1 MSSRPPLTFGPSSAR
16 SRQEYRQPPGFRRE
30 MPHQQ
35 EVENFLVVDASVIV
49 HNQVAAFRMHARR
62 GPGWKNDNDSGAI
75 MPDSIC
81 SILADLTGQD
91 APFGQQFEADAR
103 KLLSGKG
110 LGYSQ
115 LNELLL
121 LLGYDGI
128 TRSLFQ
134 YIVDGSTEYKSTAAL
149 KSIDKLRDG
158 VDRVRKLA
166 ILSYGNVKYGFKYLS
181 NPTTDLAAELAG
193 TPPVDPKEFKS
204 RHDPLLPPDPIPGG
218 QTYYLGYL
226 IKRELDNRIRQNRHD
241 QAAKQ
246 QLQDRER
253 IVEKGRRNHQ
263 AYLVSNHIDVYV
275 ATSMRERY
283 EYQIVSRVVQEVF
296 HNSALLHLKLRWF
309 DPTQAYCD
317 DRIDKGLAE
326 GLMLKRAACTLYLA
340 QESDTFGKDSELA
353 STLAQ
358 GKPVIAYTPRVS
370 KKRQQAYVEE
380 LLKMVAKGVPE
391 PDERKLVLGQLR
403 VFAPERAWTDT
414 EVKQWVAKPQ
424 AMDLGAAKRKL
435 GEAIRAHYDERA
447 DTLKESH
454 PLGIQV
460 NLETGVAN
468 GVLVARTTAECAK
481 LIYGILTRTLEFR
494 ICEKMIDGN
503 RYLLLKEKSTDS
515 VFRVVTGDR
524 FLTNAFWNF
533 YLAK

>member
-1 MSSRPPLTFGPSSAR
+1 MS
-16 SRQEYRQPPGFRRE
+16 
-30 MPHQQ
+30 
-35 EVENFLVVDASVIV
+35 
-49 HNQVAAFRMHARR
+49 
-62 GPGWKNDNDSGAI
+62 
-75 MPDSIC
+75 DSIC

-91 APFGQQFEADAR
+91 APSEKQFEAVAAQ
-103 KLLSGKG
+103 LLRRTG
-110 LGYSQ
+110 LAYSQ

-121 LLGYDGI
+121 LLGYDRV
-128 TRSLFQ
+128 TPSLFQ

-149 KSIDKLRDG
+149 RSIRKLRDG
-158 VDRVRKLA
+158 VDRFRKLA
-166 ILSYGNVKYGFKYLS
+166 ILNFGNVKFGFKYLS
-181 NPTTDLAAELAG
+181 DPKTDLEELAG
-193 TPPVDPKEFKS
+193 TTPVRPKEFKS
-204 RHDPLLPPDPIPGG
+204 RHDPLLPVDPIPGG

-226 IKRELDNRIRQNRHD
+226 IKRELDERIRRD
-241 QAAKQ
+241 PDDPVAKQ
-246 QLQDRER
+246 QIRARDR
-253 IVEKGRRNHQ
+253 IVEKGCRNHQ
-263 AYLVSNHIDVYV
+263 AYLASNHMDVYV
-275 ATSMRERY
+275 ATSMRERH

-296 HNSALLHLKLRWF
+296 HHPALLRLKLRWF
-309 DPTQAYCD
+309 DPTQAYCE

-358 GKPVIAYTPRVS
+358 GKPVIAYIPRVS

-380 LLKMVAKGVPE
+380 LLEMLAEGSPE
-391 PDERKLVLGQLR
+391 SDERELVLGQLR
-403 VFAPERAWTDT
+403 VFSPEAAWTDT
-414 EVKQWVAKPQ
+414 EVKKWVAKPQ
-424 AMDLGAAKRKL
+424 ALDLGAAKRKL
-435 GEAIRAHYDERA
+435 GEAIRAHYDKRA

-468 GVLVARTTAECAK
+468 GVLVARTTAECAD
-481 LIYGILTRTLEFR
+481 LIRRILTRTLEFQ
-494 ICEKMIDGN
+494 ICDKMVGDS
-503 RYLLLKEKSTDS
+503 RYLLLREKSTGS

>member
-1 MSSRPPLTFGPSSAR
+1 
-16 SRQEYRQPPGFRRE
+16 
-30 MPHQQ
+30 
-35 EVENFLVVDASVIV
+35 
-49 HNQVAAFRMHARR
+49 
-62 GPGWKNDNDSGAI
+62 

-91 APFGQQFEADAR
+91 APPEKQFEAQAVELFSR
-103 KLLSGKG
+103 TG
-110 LGYSQ
+110 LGYSH

-121 LLGYDGI
+121 LLGYDRV
-128 TRSLFQ
+128 TPSFFQ
-134 YIVDGSTEYKSTAAL
+134 YLVDGSTEYQSGAAL
-149 KSIDKLRDG
+149 KSIDEFRDG
-158 VDRVRKLA
+158 VDRFRRLA
-166 ILSYGNVKYGFKYLS
+166 ILNFGNVKFGFKYLS
-181 NPTTDLAAELAG
+181 DPKTDRHELAG
-193 TPPVDPKEFKS
+193 TTQVDPEEFKS
-204 RHDPLLPPDPIPGG
+204 RHEPLLPVDPIPGG

-226 IKRELDNRIRQNRHD
+226 IKRELDDRIRRDPSD
-241 QAAKQ
+241 QEAKQ

-253 IVEKGRRNHQ
+253 IVGKGRRNYQ
-263 AYLVSNHIDVYV
+263 AYLASNHMDVYV
-275 ATSMRERY
+275 ATSMRERH

-296 HNSALLHLKLRWF
+296 QQPALLDLKLRWF

-340 QESDTFGKDSELA
+340 QESDTLGKDSELA

-358 GKPVIAYTPRVS
+358 GKIVIAYIPKVS
-370 KKRQQAYVEE
+370 KEDQEAHVEE
-380 LLKMVAKGVPE
+380 LLEMVAKGVPE

-435 GEAIRAHYDERA
+435 GEAIRAHYDKRA

-460 NLETGVAN
+460 HLATGVAN
-468 GVLVARTTAECAK
+468 GVLVARTTAACAD
-481 LIYGILTRTLEFR
+481 LIRRILTGTLEFR
-494 ICEKMIDGN
+494 ICEKMVGHS
-503 RYLLLKEKSTDS
+503 RYLLLREKSTDS